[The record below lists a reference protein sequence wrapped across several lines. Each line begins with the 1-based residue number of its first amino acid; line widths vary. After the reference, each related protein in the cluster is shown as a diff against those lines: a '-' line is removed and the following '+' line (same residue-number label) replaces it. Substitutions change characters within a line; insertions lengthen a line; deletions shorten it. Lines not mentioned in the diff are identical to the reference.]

1 MAHRG
6 DREDLTKDDV
16 YDPAKDE
23 YDPAKPEYIIPATNE
38 ETEHAQSELLKQ
50 QIASLEMRLEHSQHD
65 EYDMVCL
72 YEQVL
77 AEMRHEACPSE
88 GFPLRLAMRPRKRM
102 DSCELSE
109 LDDRSTQ
116 DSECARQLSNLS
128 DHVGASWDDLPPRA
142 EARRYPQ
149 TRVRSSHHIASGAAK
164 DHWSMQDASHMN
176 LWSSAGAFPATSY
189 TQPVPAPVCFQGTY
203 ANPAY
208 GYNSNYPCDQ
218 FGQAWN
224 MPWNNS
230 WGQYP
235 AQYASHYNAPTT
247 FAQRF

>member
-1 MAHRG
+1 MAPSLDH
-6 DREDLTKDDV
+6 EDLTKDDV

-50 QIASLEMRLEHSQHD
+50 QIASLEMRLEHSRHD
-65 EYDMVCL
+65 EHDKVCS
-72 YEQVL
+72 YERVL
-77 AEMRHEACPSE
+77 AEMYHEAGPCE
-88 GFPLRLAMRPRKRM
+88 GFPPRRKRM

-128 DHVGASWDDLPPRA
+128 DHVGASWDAFPPQQQ
-142 EARRYPQ
+142 ARRVPR
-149 TRVRSSHHIASGAAK
+149 TRVRNSRHNASGAGK
-164 DHWSMQDASHMN
+164 DHWKMHDESHTTSR
-176 LWSSAGAFPATSY
+176 SSAGAFPVTSY
-189 TQPVPAPVCFQGTY
+189 TQPVPAPVLFQGTY

-218 FGQAWN
+218 SGQAWN
-224 MPWNNS
+224 MPCSNW

-235 AQYASHYNAPTT
+235 AQCASHYNAPVS